1 MVNPCFPYS
10 RRKNVGDIMW
20 LAACIV
26 HLQIPYRL
34 NQNRT
39 RIKFFKISIRR
50 ANSVYFVLIFI
61 SNKRT
66 IETSLW
72 AASIDLVFCCT
83 CCLFSALFLFFF
95 FFAVYGAACPVRCGV
110 DCISICILLL
120 DSKPTSSALHSPFI
134 GHKIGFWLRVC
145 VRKVFVLCS
154 PVSCFCLCY
163 GFYNFPTYFQ
173 KDCELVLQVWPKWR
187 AANLI
192 VLQWQTVINQ
202 QAGGRSN
209 KRIENWLKST
219 SCHPAPF
226 YHPTIQ
232 PSVCWNANF
241 FFASLDYGQGNL
253 FFRFL
258 WDVKA
263 KPALGLLSHCN
274 GDNESKIMFAWPTK
288 D

>member
-95 FFAVYGAACPVRCGV
+95 FFCRVWCGMSCAVWSGLYIHLYTPIGLEAH
-110 DCISICILLL
+110 LLR
-120 DSKPTSSALHSPFI
+120 SSQSFYWPQN
-134 GHKIGFWLRVC
+134 W
-145 VRKVFVLCS
+145 VL
-154 PVSCFCLCY
+154 VTCLCTES
-163 GFYNFPTYFQ
+163 FCFVFT
-173 KDCELVLQVWPKWR
+173 CL
-187 AANLI
+187 
-192 VLQWQTVINQ
+192 
-202 QAGGRSN
+202 
-209 KRIENWLKST
+209 
-219 SCHPAPF
+219 
-226 YHPTIQ
+226 
-232 PSVCWNANF
+232 
-241 FFASLDYGQGNL
+241 L
-253 FFRFL
+253 FLPLL
-258 WDVKA
+258 WI
-263 KPALGLLSHCN
+263 L
-274 GDNESKIMFAWPTK
+274 
-288 D
+288 